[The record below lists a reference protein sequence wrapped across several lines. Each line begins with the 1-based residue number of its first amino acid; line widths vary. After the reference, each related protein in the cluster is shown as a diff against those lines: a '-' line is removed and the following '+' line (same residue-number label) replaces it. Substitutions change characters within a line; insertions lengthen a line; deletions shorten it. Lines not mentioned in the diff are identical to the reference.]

1 MITITNKNIYYSDFS
16 LVELPSLDK
25 IEIIQPGEI
34 ISFLSDNVELG
45 ESVTFKR
52 LFELVSANLDK
63 FNEIFYSSLGGYV
76 LDPYLQE
83 IENNPTEPHD
93 MDYLEIHWFCDK
105 YDSELNITPALHG
118 ISLKEENYF
127 ALDFESLNNL
137 KNYIIRINEAVE
149 IIDYIP
155 FAKPDDDAIK
165 KIELGNKSFTL
176 FELFNAIF
184 FEISFHGGPQDKK
197 ERYQEIEESITES
210 ELEQLEESEKFT
222 TFEEILEKFDSED
235 KYLVKYKDLRE
246 RVNEDRLSI
255 AKNLSKLKSCVK
267 EKLKIFDIIE
277 NSDKDLKK
285 YYKKLTDNEYSMQ
298 MLYGE
303 DENIKYHRFW
313 DTPKCTCPK
322 IDNLELYP
330 SDKPIFDKDCPIHKK
345 S

>member
-16 LVELPSLDK
+16 LVELPSLDN

-63 FNEIFYSSLGGYV
+63 FNEIFYSSLGGYI

-83 IENNPTEPHD
+83 IENNPTESND

-105 YDSELNITPALHG
+105 YGSELNISPALHG

-137 KNYIIRINEAVE
+137 KNYIIKINETVE
-149 IIDYIP
+149 IIDYVP
-155 FAKPDDDAIK
+155 FAKPDETINRID
-165 KIELGNKSFTL
+165 LGNKSFTL

-197 ERYQEIEESITES
+197 ERYQEIEESITDA

-222 TFEEILEKFDSED
+222 SFEEILEKFDSED
-235 KYLVKYKDLRE
+235 KFLVKYKDLRA
-246 RVNEDRLSI
+246 RVDEDRLSI

-277 NSDKDLKK
+277 NSNEDLQK
-285 YYKKLTDNEYSMQ
+285 YYKKLTDNEYNMQ

-303 DENIKYHRFW
+303 EENIKYHRFW

-330 SDKPIFDKDCPIHKK
+330 SDKPIFNKDCPIHKK
-345 S
+345 